1 MNLCKKR
8 PLLSASFIALLVA
21 SSGYATSYQEDNE
34 GDISCSAVTLPK
46 KSRVVES
53 HEQNQDGYRSSTHIN
68 DEEELITGIATFPPE
83 LLTHVFSFLDADDSV
98 SAAHVCRYARDV
110 AQEHHHFMPR
120 TINDY
125 VTFRELYGP
134 DLELG
139 DRETREKAIAER
151 ALITHLEISDMDHK
165 IGRVDLARILDLTP
179 RLRSIKVMN
188 AELMAP
194 NLPLDASTS
203 QRATPLES
211 LELSHCTIKQHT
223 AQTSITDALHAT
235 GAYVATLMVDNAKHF
250 RKLKIEGIPGFF
262 TKHVL
267 PSFKENS
274 LLKNIKDKESNP
286 FKAFKRLEILGDG
299 YMTELPSEFSLF
311 EQLKVLRLSGAN
323 VQTVA
328 LAKEGFE
335 YFPILEVLEIKNN
348 KPQERQQGIAN
359 LLRAAGHAKTLKT
372 LTLDNVGVT
381 KLNEGANDL
390 LAPFEVLEN
399 FHSKG
404 NTALAVLPKTLYE
417 SKTLKH
423 LVVTESALGKFDR
436 NFESPL
442 ITHVD
447 FSKNP
452 ALDAS
457 PSFEH
462 PEGIEFLNLEGMPVP
477 SKGWS
482 AFFKQ
487 QWNFLFPMTAA

>member
-1 MNLCKKR
+1 MNICKKHR
-8 PLLSASFIALLVA
+8 LLSASFIALLVA
-21 SSGYATSYQEDNE
+21 SSGYASTHLKND
-34 GDISCSAVTLPK
+34 DDVDLLTIAPCK
-46 KSRVVES
+46 KSGVIEKSAQIEDVKTS
-53 HEQNQDGYRSSTHIN
+53 LNHHS
-68 DEEELITGIATFPPE
+68 DEDVSIAGIAIFPPE
-83 LLTHVFSFLDADDSV
+83 MLSYVFSFLDAVDIV
-98 SAAHVCRYARDV
+98 SAAQVCRYGRDV

-125 VTFRELYGP
+125 VTFRDLYGP

-139 DRETREKAIAER
+139 DRQTREKAIAAR
-151 ALITHLEISDMDHK
+151 ALITHLEITDKDHK

-179 RLRSIKVMN
+179 RLRSIKIMN

-203 QRATPLES
+203 LRATPLES

-223 AQTSITDALHAT
+223 AQTSITDALRAT
-235 GAYVATLMVDNAKHF
+235 GAYVAALMVDNAKHF
-250 RKLKIEGIPGFF
+250 RNLKIEGIPGFF
-262 TKHVL
+262 TNHVL
-267 PSFKENS
+267 PSFKENK
-274 LLKNIKDKESNP
+274 LLKDIKGRETNP

-311 EQLKVLRLSGAN
+311 EQLKILRLSSAN

-328 LAKEGFE
+328 QAKGGFE
-335 YFPILEVLEIKNN
+335 YFPKLEVLEINN
-348 KPQERQQGIAN
+348 NQPQERQQGIAN
-359 LLRAAGHAKTLKT
+359 LLKAAGHAKTLKT

-381 KLNEGANDL
+381 KFNEGNNDL
-390 LAPFEVLEN
+390 LAPFKDLEN
-399 FHSKG
+399 FHSMG

-423 LVVTESALGKFDR
+423 LVITDSALGKFDR

-442 ITHVD
+442 IRHVD
-447 FSKNP
+447 FSNNP

-462 PEGIEFLNLEGMPVP
+462 PDGIEFLNLEGMPVQ

-482 AFFKQ
+482 AFFTQ
-487 QWNFLFPMTAA
+487 QWNTLCTMITA